1 MYCWIK
7 IPSIR
12 LQSNV
17 LSACNLL
24 HRRRTIGLAFYLQ
37 MSKIRMYK
45 QMQRVHQHEFCE
57 CESQVGCSLEL
68 PIAQTEKIRDIY
80 RESIV

>member
-7 IPSIR
+7 IPSIQ

-24 HRRRTIGLAFYLQ
+24 HRRRTIGLAAYLQ
-37 MSKIRMYK
+37 MSKM
-45 QMQRVHQHEFCE
+45 RVRLRNNQYLYYMDMGTFEDVINFHGKYPYPF
-57 CESQVGCSLEL
+57 
-68 PIAQTEKIRDIY
+68 
-80 RESIV
+80 